1 MITVAILINGEVEKS
16 DERAMNEHIDV
27 WYDIEYNKFRLVEAK
42 DYLLHDMVIGDEFM
56 VWIGV
61 L

>member
-1 MITVAILINGEVEKS
+1 MNILE
-16 DERAMNEHIDV
+16 AMSEHIDV

-56 VWIGV
+56 IWIGV

>member
-1 MITVAILINGEVEKS
+1 
-16 DERAMNEHIDV
+16 MNEHIDV
-27 WYDIEYNKFRLVEAK
+27 WYDIEYNKFRLVGTR